1 MGNICCDKPHI
12 VPSEEE
18 KKGTA
23 PLDPER
29 AASPGGGLDLGF
41 LSTVDLFKRL
51 PEEAAFQVSQI
62 LIACSYAKNQA
73 IVKQGDLGQE
83 FFVIKTGTASV
94 WIRAEGSDK
103 DVKVAILGPGDYF
116 GETSLLRDVPRTATV
131 RAVTDLEAVKITR
144 EDFFR
149 MNLHEKLEMRAR
161 RGAAVAQETPNPAA
175 KDPSP
180 KTADEEK
187 LIKDALQKN
196 KNLQATVALN
206 DERIKKMVAIA
217 WKENIVAG
225 TQLITEGDKDASF
238 FYIIQDGA
246 FNVVKSEA
254 VDKDLNSLAVGL
266 AKAQVVATISKGV
279 SFGELALL
287 YQAPRA
293 ATVEAATDAVVWV
306 IDRTN
311 FQNILQASAE
321 EMHKIHLGY
330 LNKVEILKPLNEDE
344 KLQIAKALQE
354 MHFTKGETIIE
365 QGEEGHDF
373 FILYSGELTV
383 IKDGKTEATLT
394 ASNAKCLPFGER
406 ALLRKEPRAATVKV
420 ISDEARAL
428 KLDKSTFEALVG
440 PLAEIKEGKRRRG
453 SSTTA
458 EDPKPPPTASQA
470 NGTSKKREFGVIKR
484 KDLKS
489 LSLLG
494 CGGFGAVK
502 LVQHTSTKDCYAL
515 KEVSKGFLVQQNMQV
530 RAMREKDIQ
539 MMCDSPFI
547 IKLFETYTDSQTLFL
562 LLELALGGELFY
574 TYFRK
579 GLHGSEV
586 HAKFYVA
593 GTALAFEHMHA
604 RYIVYRDLKP
614 ENILLNDSGQVKIT
628 DMGLAKVVMGKTF
641 TTCGTPEYFAPEL
654 IASIGHNQAVDWWA
668 LGILL
673 FELMAGHTPFEAS
686 KKDKQ
691 DSDIMQ
697 IFTNIKKGISKVNFP
712 THFNSKL
719 TDLVV
724 HLCAKEPSQ
733 RAPMRKGGLKNLKSH
748 GWYEGFDWDSMIN
761 LTMPPPYKPKVKNQ
775 TDATHFRVS
784 KEDLPPQIP
793 YKDDKSGWDKGFA
806 TST

>member
-1 MGNICCDKPHI
+1 LQ
-12 VPSEEE
+12 S
-18 KKGTA
+18 
-23 PLDPER
+23 
-29 AASPGGGLDLGF
+29 
-41 LSTVDLFKRL
+41 VDLFKRL
-51 PEEAAFQVSQI
+51 PEEASLQVARI
-62 LIACSYAKNQA
+62 CIPCTFARDEA
-73 IVKQGDLGQE
+73 IVTEGQLGHE

-94 WIRAEGSDK
+94 WYNVAEGGGQ

-116 GETSLLRDVPRTATV
+116 GETALLRDVPRTATV
-131 RAVTDLEAVKITR
+131 RAVTALEAVKITR
-144 EDFFR
+144 EDFFE
-149 MNLHEKLEMRAR
+149 MGLHEKLETKAR
-161 RGAAVAQETPNPAA
+161 RGAAVAQDSPNPAA
-175 KDPSP
+175 KPPSP
-180 KTADEEK
+180 KTPEEEG
-187 LIKDALQKN
+187 LIAEALKKN
-196 KNLQATVALN
+196 KNLQATVPLS
-206 DERIKKMVAIA
+206 DDRVKQVISYA

-225 TQLITEGDKDASF
+225 TQLITEGDRDASF

-311 FQNILQASAE
+311 FQNILQAGVE
-321 EMHKIHLGY
+321 ELQKTYVGY
-330 LNKVEILKPLNEDE
+330 LNKVEILKPLNEQE
-344 KLQIAKALQE
+344 KIDIAKALQE
-354 MHFTKGETIIE
+354 MHFSRGETIIE

-383 IKDGKTEATLT
+383 IKDGVTQTSLT
-394 ASNAKCLPFGER
+394 ATDAKCLPFGER

-420 ISDEARAL
+420 TSEAARAL
-428 KLDKSTFEALVG
+428 KLDKQTFEALVG
-440 PLAEIKEGKRRRG
+440 PLAELQEGKRKVHQVARTPG
-453 SSTTA
+453 
-458 EDPKPPPTASQA
+458 PPDKEK
-470 NGTSKKREFGVIKR
+470 NENREFGVIKR

-502 LVQHTSTKDCYAL
+502 LVQHTGTKHCYAL

-530 RAMREKDIQ
+530 RAMREKDVQI
-539 MMCDSPFI
+539 MCNSAFI
-547 IKLFETYTDSQTLFL
+547 VKLYETYVDSQTLFL

-579 GLHGSEV
+579 GFHGSEK
-586 HAKFYVA
+586 HARYYVA
-593 GTALAFEHMHA
+593 GTALAFEHMHE
-604 RYIVYRDLKP
+604 RHIVYRDLKP
-614 ENILLNDSGQVKIT
+614 ENILLNDSGHLKIT

-654 IASIGHNQAVDWWA
+654 IASTGHNQAVDWWA

-673 FELMAGHTPFEAS
+673 FELMASHTPFEAS
-686 KKDKQ
+686 KKDKGG

-697 IFTNIKKGISKVNFP
+697 IFTNIKKGIQKVTFP
-712 THFNSKL
+712 ANFNSNL
-719 TDLVV
+719 IDLVSR
-724 HLCAKEPSQ
+724 LCSKEPSL
-733 RAPMRKGGLKNLKSH
+733 RPPMRKGGLKNLKQH
-748 GWYEGFDWDSMIN
+748 AWYEGFAWDTLMN
-761 LTMPPPYKPKVKNQ
+761 ATMEPPYRPKVKST
-775 TDATHFRVS
+775 TDVTHFRVS

>member
-1 MGNICCDKPHI
+1 
-12 VPSEEE
+12 VREEE
-18 KKGTA
+18 SSLTV
-23 PLDPER
+23 PLDLER
-29 AASPGGGLDLGF
+29 ASFGPVELGF
-41 LSTVDLFKRL
+41 LSSVDLFKRL
-51 PEEAAFQVSQI
+51 PEAANVQVAKICIS
-62 LIACSYAKNQA
+62 CTFGKNQE
-73 IVKQGDLGQE
+73 IVRQGDVGQE
-83 FFVIKTGTASV
+83 FYVIKTGTASV
-94 WIRAEGSDK
+94 WIRGEGSDK

-131 RAVTDLEAVKITR
+131 KAVTDLEAVKITR
-144 EDFFR
+144 EDFFK
-149 MNLHEKLEMRAR
+149 MSLHEKLEMRAR
-161 RGAAVAQETPNPAA
+161 RGAAVAKETPNPAA
-175 KDPSP
+175 KPPSA
-180 KTADEEK
+180 KTSEEEQ
-187 LIKDALQKN
+187 LMREALRKN
-196 KNLQATVALN
+196 KNLQATVPLS
-206 DERIKKMVAIA
+206 DERIQKVISIA
-217 WKENIVAG
+217 WKENIVSG
-225 TQLITEGDKDASF
+225 TQLITEGDTDASF
-238 FYIIQDGA
+238 FYIIQEGA

-287 YQAPRA
+287 YQAARA

-311 FQNILQASAE
+311 FQTILQASVE
-321 EMHKIHLGY
+321 ELSKTYVGY
-330 LNKVEILKPLNEDE
+330 LNKVEILQPLNEDE

-354 MHFTKGETIIE
+354 MHFSKGETIIE

-373 FILYSGELTV
+373 FILYSGELAV
-383 IKDGKTEATLT
+383 IKDGVTQTTLT
-394 ASNAKCLPFGER
+394 ASNSKCLPFGER

-420 ISDEARAL
+420 TSEEARAL
-428 KLDKSTFEALVG
+428 KLDKTTFEALVG

-453 SSTTA
+453 TATLAADSSA
-458 EDPKPPPTASQA
+458 GQQA
-470 NGTSKKREFGVIKR
+470 DGKTQKREFGIIKR

-502 LVQHTSTKDCYAL
+502 LVQHNSTKDCYAL

-539 MMCDSPFI
+539 IMCDSPFI
-547 IKLFETYTDSQTLFL
+547 VKLYETYSDSQTLYL

-579 GLHGSEV
+579 GFHGSEK
-586 HAKFYVA
+586 HAKFYAA

-604 RYIVYRDLKP
+604 RHIVYRDLKP
-614 ENILLNDSGQVKIT
+614 ENILLNDHGHVKIT

-654 IASIGHNQAVDWWA
+654 IASTGHNQAVDWWA

-686 KKDKQ
+686 KKDKG

-697 IFTNIKKGISKVNFP
+697 IFTNIKKGIQKVAFP
-712 THFNSKL
+712 THFSSSL
-719 TDLVV
+719 TDLVMR
-724 HLCAKEPSQ
+724 LCSKEPAL
-733 RAPMRKGGLKNLKSH
+733 RIPMRKGGLKNLMSH
-748 GWYEGFDWDSMIN
+748 AWYEGFAWEAMTN
-761 LTMPPPYKPKVKNQ
+761 LLMEPPYKPKVKNT
-775 TDATHFRVS
+775 TDVTHFRVS
-784 KEDLPPQIP
+784 KEDMPPQIP

-806 TST
+806 TSA

>member
-1 MGNICCDKPHI
+1 MGNISSCCVQGCAKTAGTRGDDSERFTDKP
-12 VPSEEE
+12 
-18 KKGTA
+18 TA
-23 PLDPER
+23 
-29 AASPGGGLDLGF
+29 DLGF
-41 LSTVDLFKRL
+41 LQSVDLFRRL
-51 PEEAAFQVSQI
+51 PEEASLQVARI
-62 LIACSYAKNQA
+62 CIPCTFARDEA
-73 IVKQGDLGQE
+73 IVTEGELGHE

-94 WIRAEGSDK
+94 WYRAADGGGK

-116 GETSLLRDVPRTATV
+116 GETALLRDVPRTATV

-144 EDFFR
+144 EDFFE
-149 MNLHEKLEMRAR
+149 MGLHEKLETRAR
-161 RGAAVAQETPNPAA
+161 RGAAVAQDSPNPAA
-175 KDPSP
+175 KPPSP
-180 KTADEEK
+180 KTPDEER
-187 LIKDALQKN
+187 LIAEALKKN
-196 KNLQATVALN
+196 KNLQATVPLS
-206 DERIKKMVAIA
+206 DERIKQVISYA

-311 FQNILQASAE
+311 FQNILQAGAAE
-321 EMHKIHLGY
+321 LQKTYVGY
-330 LNKVEILKPLNEDE
+330 LNKVEILKPLNEQE
-344 KLQIAKALQE
+344 KLEIAKALQE
-354 MHFTKGETIIE
+354 MHFSKGETIIE
-365 QGEEGHDF
+365 QGEDGQDF

-383 IKDGKTEATLT
+383 IKDGVTQTTLT
-394 ASNAKCLPFGER
+394 ASDAKCLPFGER

-420 ISDEARAL
+420 TSEEARAL
-428 KLDKSTFEALVG
+428 KLDKQTFEALVG
-440 PLAEIKEGKRRRG
+440 PLAEIQEGKRKVNPVVHTP
-453 SSTTA
+453 S
-458 EDPKPPPTASQA
+458 PPEKEKTE
-470 NGTSKKREFGVIKR
+470 TREFGVIKR

-502 LVQHTSTKDCYAL
+502 LVQHTGTKQCYAL

-530 RAMREKDIQ
+530 RAMREKDVQI
-539 MMCDSPFI
+539 MCNSAFI
-547 IKLFETYTDSQTLFL
+547 VKLYETYVDSQTLFL

-579 GLHGSEV
+579 GFHGSEK
-586 HAKFYVA
+586 HARYYVA
-593 GTALAFEHMHA
+593 GTALAFEHMHE
-604 RYIVYRDLKP
+604 RHIVYRDLKP
-614 ENILLNDSGQVKIT
+614 ENILLNDNGHLKIT

-654 IASIGHNQAVDWWA
+654 IASTGHNQAVDWWA

-673 FELMAGHTPFEAS
+673 FELMAAHTPFEAS

-697 IFTNIKKGISKVNFP
+697 IFTNIKKGIQKVTFP
-712 THFNSKL
+712 SNFNSNL
-719 TDLVV
+719 IDLVSR
-724 HLCAKEPSQ
+724 LCSKEPSL
-733 RAPMRKGGLKNLKSH
+733 RPPMRKGGLKNLKQH
-748 GWYEGFDWDSMIN
+748 AWYEGFAWDT
-761 LTMPPPYKPKVKNQ
+761 LTNQTMEPPYKPKVKST
-775 TDATHFRVS
+775 TDVTHFRVS

>member
-1 MGNICCDKPHI
+1 MGNVSSWCAKASI
-12 VPSEEE
+12 VQNEDDGE
-18 KKGTA
+18 TVR
-23 PLDPER
+23 LDLSR
-29 AASPGGGLDLGF
+29 SSLSRLDLGF
-41 LSTVDLFKRL
+41 LTSVDLFKRL
-51 PEEAAFQVSQI
+51 PEEANLQVARI
-62 LIACSYAKNQA
+62 CIPCTFAKDQS
-73 IVKQGDLGQE
+73 VVRQGDLGNE
-83 FFVIKTGTASV
+83 FFIIKNGTASV
-94 WIRAEGSDK
+94 WIRADGADK
-103 DVKVAILGPGDYF
+103 ESKVAILGPGDYF
-116 GETSLLRDVPRTATV
+116 GETALLRDVPRNATV
-131 RAVTDLEAVKITR
+131 KAVTDLEVVKITR
-144 EDFFR
+144 KDFFG
-149 MNLHEKLEMRAR
+149 MGLNEKLEARAR
-161 RGAAVAQETPNPAA
+161 RGAAVAQDNPNPAV
-175 KDPSP
+175 KPPSP
-180 KTADEEK
+180 KTPEEEK
-187 LIKDALQKN
+187 LIGEALKKN

-206 DERIKKMVAIA
+206 DERVKKITSLA

-238 FYIIQDGA
+238 FYIIQEGA

-266 AKAQVVATISKGV
+266 AKAQVVATISRGV

-311 FQNILQASAE
+311 FQTILQSSAE
-321 EMHKIHLGY
+321 ELHKTYVGY
-330 LNKVEILKPLNEDE
+330 LNKVEVLKPLNEDE

-365 QGEEGHDF
+365 QGEEGRDF

-383 IKDGKTEATLT
+383 IKDGATQATLT
-394 ASNAKCLPFGER
+394 ASDAKCQTFGER

-420 ISDEARAL
+420 TSDEARAL
-428 KLDKSTFEALVG
+428 KLDKDTFEALVG

-453 SSTTA
+453 TA
-458 EDPKPPPTASQA
+458 TMAGDAPA
-470 NGTSKKREFGVIKR
+470 NPAQTEGKAKKREFGIIKR
-484 KDLKS
+484 KELKS

-502 LVQHTSTKDCYAL
+502 LVQHTTTKNCYAL

-530 RAMREKDIQ
+530 RAMREKDVQ
-539 MMCDSPFI
+539 MMCDSNFI
-547 IKLFETYTDSQTLFL
+547 VKLYETYTDSQTLFL

-579 GLHGSEV
+579 GFHGSEK
-586 HAKFYVA
+586 HARFYVA
-593 GTALAFEHMHA
+593 GTGLAFEHMHE
-604 RYIVYRDLKP
+604 RHIVYRDLKP
-614 ENILLNDSGQVKIT
+614 ENILLNDQGQLKIT

-654 IASIGHNQAVDWWA
+654 IASTGHNQAVDWWA

-697 IFTNIKKGISKVNFP
+697 IFTNIKKGIQKVTFP
-712 THFNSKL
+712 SHFNSNL
-719 TDLVV
+719 IDLVSR
-724 HLCAKEPSQ
+724 LCSKEPSL
-733 RAPMRKGGLKNLKSH
+733 RPPMRKGGLKNLKSH
-748 GWYEGFDWDSMIN
+748 AWYEGFAWETLISQ
-761 LTMPPPYKPKVKNQ
+761 TMEPPYKPKVKSP
-775 TDATHFRVS
+775 TDVTHFRVS
-784 KEDLPPQIP
+784 KEDMPPQIP